1 MEEKKKSPLQE
12 WRENATEE
20 ELKEMYEKGARTRRK
35 NKYEEKKIQQQLN
48 DLLSQP
54 LVFKDEEGKIK
65 NTTRL
70 EQITLNLIDTA
81 LEKGGK
87 QVVAAFT
94 AIRDSVGEKPTN
106 KVDVDGTLGIESYLN
121 PIESDEEW

>member
-20 ELKEMYEKGARTRRK
+20 ELKEMYEKSARTRRK

-54 LVFKDEEGKIK
+54 LVFKDEDGKIK

-87 QVVAAFT
+87 QVVSAFT

>member
-20 ELKEMYEKGARTRRK
+20 ELKEMYEKSARTRRK

-54 LVFKDEEGKIK
+54 LVFKDADGKIK

-87 QVVAAFT
+87 QVVSAFT